1 MVCDRRN
8 ERVVRGRGIGIPRN
22 YWKERLPGRFSLEQI
37 AADLPAGS
45 LISLLRVKL
54 HALFQ
59 SLPLSLSSYAILF
72 IASRLPPFTRSFGKT
87 VRETMAAIRLCSLFI
102 PTALCFFRT
111 RSSSLEL
118 SEKRVARS
126 RRKDLAI
133 PTVLIPHRSRKFR
146 LIRATRVAVFP

>member
-1 MVCDRRN
+1 MEGTFAGAFLIGTN
-8 ERVVRGRGIGIPRN
+8 RGRSSRRLSNIG
-22 YWKERLPGRFSLEQI
+22 SS
-37 AADLPAGS
+37 AATLN
-45 LISLLRVKL
+45 ISPFRVKL